1 MAAPSIEGAERA
13 AGATALQR
21 LQARARRW
29 WRRLQKQLRPAG
41 ARRAI
46 KRRIP
51 RSLFGRSLL
60 IIVLPIV
67 VMQAAVGWVFFD
79 AQWRTVTRQLSEA
92 LAGDVAWDVESY
104 EADPTPSHFAR
115 IAERAER
122 VQSLS
127 LAFQP
132 GRTIPVGRRPSL
144 IPTFDDAL
152 REAVD
157 DKITQRFWVDATRYP
172 AYLDIRVQV
181 RTGVLRFLAPRER
194 AFSTKGPVF
203 IFWLTL
209 VTVLLTAVAV
219 AFIRNQVRAIERLAE
234 AADAFGRGVD
244 VEFKP
249 YGAAEV
255 RLAAQA
261 FIDMKNRI
269 QRHIDQ
275 RTTLLA
281 AVSHD
286 LRTPLTRLKLEAA
299 LAEPSPRIDGIKRDL
314 DDMGHMIDD
323 YLAFARGEDGEAVQ
337 AVDIAPLVEA
347 VASDAR
353 AAGASV
359 TVRMDPEL
367 IGRLRPNGARRALS
381 NLALNAA
388 AHAKT
393 VRITAQVP
401 GSGGLILAV
410 DDDGPGIAPD
420 LYEEAFRPFSR
431 LDASR
436 NQNRQGV
443 GLGLAIAR
451 DMARGHGG
459 DVVLSRS
466 EMGGLRAELRLPG

>member
-1 MAAPSIEGAERA
+1 MAAPSVDARA
-13 AGATALQR
+13 LPLHQR
-21 LQARARRW
+21 LERRARRW
-29 WRRLQKQLRPAG
+29 LRRLRKQLRPAG

-67 VMQAAVGWVFFD
+67 VMQAAVGWAFFD

-92 LAGDVAWDVESY
+92 LAGDVAWDVEAY
-104 EADPTPSHFAR
+104 EADPSPAAFAR

-127 LAFQP
+127 VAFQP
-132 GRTIPVGRRPSL
+132 GRVIPTGRRPSL
-144 IPTFDDAL
+144 IPTFDQSL
-152 REAVD
+152 RTAVD
-157 DKITQRFWVDATRYP
+157 DRIAQSFWIDATRYP
-172 AYLDIRVQV
+172 AYVDIRVQV
-181 RTGVLRFLAPRER
+181 KGGVLRFLSPRER

-209 VTVLLTAVAV
+209 VTVLLTGVAV
-219 AFIRNQVRAIERLAE
+219 AFIRNQVRAIERLAV

-275 RTTLLA
+275 RTILLA

-299 LAEPSPRIDGIKRDL
+299 LAEPGPRVDAIKRDL
-314 DDMGHMIDD
+314 DDMGHMIDG
-323 YLAFARGEDGEAVQ
+323 YLAFARGEDGEAAETVL
-337 AVDIAPLVEA
+337 IAPILEA
-347 VASDAR
+347 VAADAR
-353 AAGASV
+353 VAGAEV
-359 TVRMDPEL
+359 TMQVEPGL
-367 IGRLRPNGARRALS
+367 AARLRPNSVRRALS

-388 AHAKT
+388 AHAGA
-393 VRITAQVP
+393 VRI
-401 GSGGLILAV
+401 SGRLDGAALHLCV

-420 LYEEAFRPFSR
+420 RYEEAFRPFSR

-451 DMARGHGG
+451 DLARSHGG
-459 DVVLSRS
+459 DVILSRS
-466 EMGGLRAELRLPG
+466 DLGGLRAELRLPG